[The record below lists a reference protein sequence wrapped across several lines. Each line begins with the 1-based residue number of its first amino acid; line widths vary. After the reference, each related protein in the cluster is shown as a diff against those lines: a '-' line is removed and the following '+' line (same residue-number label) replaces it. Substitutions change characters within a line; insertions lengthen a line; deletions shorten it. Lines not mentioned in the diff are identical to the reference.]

1 MRRHGLYDVTR
12 GLTTALGAGVAGLLL
27 WLATQVGVQ
36 SVTRFWEAMGI
47 VAGAGLVIALSQ
59 VIGGWTK
66 GGRVRISPTT
76 FLLAFLPVLVCV
88 GWILMA
94 TQPGNGWH
102 EGTITSWSRSI
113 GIAGLV
119 HALGLWHGVLAFG
132 FGLVLGLTFDTVP
145 TPVVEPVPVRTVG
158 GDARDDETV
167 VDERRGPRW
176 RQRPAAEDDADE
188 PVTAEREAAHNAQ
201 PHTVTVGPAT
211 TRTTDVE
218 E

>member
-12 GLTTALGAGVAGLLL
+12 GLTTALAAGVAGLLL

-66 GGRVRISPTT
+66 GGRVRVSPTT

-88 GWILMA
+88 GWILLA

-145 TPVVEPVPVRTVG
+145 APVVEPVPVRTAS
-158 GDARDDETV
+158 GDVRDDETV
-167 VDERRGPRW
+167 VEERRGPRW
-176 RQRPAAEDDADE
+176 RQRPAVEDDADE
-188 PVTAEREAAHNAQ
+188 PVTAEREAASNAE
-201 PHTVTVGPAT
+201 PHTVTVGPRA